1 MNGWD
6 LLLLAVGGYVAV
18 MVLVRMMRNREQ
30 ELLREFEVQLANRKR
45 REKRAKDE
53 EASRRAATTNRKRRS
68 A

>member
-1 MNGWD
+1 MDGWD

-18 MVLVRMMRNREQ
+18 MMLVRMMKNREQ

-53 EASRRAATTNRKRRS
+53 EAARRAAASKGKRRS

>member
-1 MNGWD
+1 MDGWD

-18 MVLVRMMRNREQ
+18 MVLIRMMKNREQ

-53 EASRRAATTNRKRRS
+53 EAARLGRHSR
-68 A
+68 

>member
-1 MNGWD
+1 MDGWD

-18 MVLVRMMRNREQ
+18 MMLVRMMKNREQ

-53 EASRRAATTNRKRRS
+53 EASRRATAGNGKRRS